1 MDVQV
6 LFNHSSYGCSCLCV
20 FVYVCVCVCVCM
32 CMCVYLQDE
41 VLLKVMNDFSNMET
55 FGH

>member
-1 MDVQV
+1 MFEYSLTIRTMVAV
-6 LFNHSSYGCSCLCV
+6 ACVCLSMCECVCLCM
-20 FVYVCVCVCVCM
+20 CV

>member
-1 MDVQV
+1 MVAV
-6 LFNHSSYGCSCLCV
+6 
-20 FVYVCVCVCVCM
+20 VCVCLSMCECVCLCM
-32 CMCVYLQDE
+32 CVCMCVYLQDE